1 MQNWILYMYD
11 FVEMGYC
18 TLMVYTKD
26 RIRIQWNRIFS
37 VTISKED
44 CDYH

>member
-1 MQNWILYMYD
+1 MYI
-11 FVEMGYC
+11 FEERKNGSC
-18 TLMVYTKD
+18 TLVVYTKD
-26 RIRIQWNRIFS
+26 KIRIQWNRIFS

>member
-1 MQNWILYMYD
+1 MYI
-11 FVEMGYC
+11 FEERKKGPC